1 MPTAWD
7 TDIQTATDPAQ
18 ALHLQRFFKTGPGE
32 YGEGDLFLGI
42 KVPVLRALVK
52 KHGRDIRLSDIKKL
66 LHSPYHEKRLF
77 ALLLL
82 VTKFRDNNCQQE
94 IFDLYLTNTR
104 YINNWDLVD
113 QSAPYI
119 AGAFLQNK
127 SRTPLYTLARSNDL
141 WEKRIAMVATFHFIR
156 QGESTTALE
165 IAAILLH
172 DTHDL
177 IHKAV
182 GWMLRE
188 TGKRCSLETEEA
200 FLQQHYKDMPRT
212 MLRYAIERFPEA
224 KRQAYLKGTI

>member
-1 MPTAWD
+1 MPTPWD
-7 TDIQTATDPAQ
+7 IDIQNSADPAQ
-18 ALHLQRFFKTGPGE
+18 ALILQRFFKTGPGE

-42 KVPVLRALVK
+42 KVPILRSLVK
-52 KHGRDIRLSDIKKL
+52 KHYRNTRLADIKKL

-82 VTKFRDNNCQQE
+82 VAKFKTKDYRQE
-94 IFDLYLTNTR
+94 IFDLYLNNTR
-104 YINNWDLVD
+104 HINNWDLVD
-113 QSAPYI
+113 QSSPYI
-119 AGAFLQNK
+119 VGDFLQNR
-127 SRTPLYTLARSNDL
+127 SRAPLYALAKSNDL

-188 TGKRCSLETEEA
+188 TGKRCALETEEA
-200 FLQQHYKDMPRT
+200 FLRQHYKDMPRT
-212 MLRYAIERFPEA
+212 MLRYAIERFPEK
-224 KRQAYLKGTI
+224 KRQAYLTGTI